1 MMKKLVCV
9 AVLLL
14 AVPALAGQISS
25 LDLKEWYE
33 PESTT
38 IEVPNPVSAELFASD
53 GSSCGKA
60 QGTSLRFECNIRG
73 NGTLVLDEDGSSER
87 NAALDAQP

>member
-1 MMKKLVCV
+1 MKKLVCI

-14 AVPALAGQISS
+14 AAPALAGPISS

-38 IEVPNPVSAELFASD
+38 IKVPHPVSAELFAGD

-60 QGTSLRFECNIRG
+60 QGTSLTFSCNIRG
-73 NGTLVLDEDGSSER
+73 NGTLVLDEEPER
-87 NAALDAQP
+87 NAALEDRK